1 MKPKASQANIFFD
14 NVIYCI
20 WLICLIKTPMGCFA
34 HFLGMVFMRWNR
46 ERFFMTCGV
55 FEKEPLPTPGAF
67 LCSGHGLAFAVGWFA
82 CGWFYMAPVGLRSTS
97 RQIADE
103 FERSSLRQLEQLATW
118 RGDAPSED
126 GWIVETMMQVPGGLG
141 FRLMARYAA
150 FTEILSEYPKPLSAS
165 RLLALNEACV
175 DLTIDEVRH
184 QGANLFAA

>member
-1 MKPKASQANIFFD
+1 MD
-14 NVIYCI
+14 
-20 WLICLIKTPMGCFA
+20 WLL
-34 HFLGMVFMRWNR
+34 RW
-46 ERFFMTCGV
+46 
-55 FEKEPLPTPGAF
+55 A
-67 LCSGHGLAFAVGWFA
+67 
-82 CGWFYMAPVGLRSTS
+82 GLRADGSIWRQLACVPTS

-126 GWIVETMMQVPGGLG
+126 GWIVETVMQVPGGLG